1 MLNIRLICGRNYLV
15 RCLNIFNGKR
25 LDAFIRS
32 NAKDADKQTLVYGI
46 ILAINYPLYYFIW
59 LYASAQTYENL
70 LLRLSAS
77 FFCVLLIIKNYWP
90 KRLKVIFPYYWYFT
104 VWYGLPFFF
113 TFMTLKNHAST
124 LWLMNCVSV
133 MFFMLLLFDVLSVAM
148 LLSAGILCGWIFYRL
163 SSISPFT
170 YSAGTVDFTGILATF
185 IAAFFIGGIFSHN
198 KHRIERQ
205 KLKTMEILAASIAH
219 ELRTPLGS
227 IANGITG
234 VKKYFPLFLDTYR
247 IAKNNNLEIPQIRSD
262 HFEKLL
268 TTLEDVE
275 SETEY
280 ANTIINMLLVKV
292 RQIENKSVALEK
304 CSMVDCINE
313 AIHRYPFGSDKQ
325 NQLIHWG
332 NESDFEFMGNKTLM
346 VHVLFNLMK
355 NALYYIEAAGKGE
368 IYLSLES
375 SQVDEHNKLHF
386 KDTGKGMP
394 ANILSKLF
402 TRFFTTSSKGTGLG
416 LSFCKTVMN
425 SFGGDIICKSLE
437 NEYAEFILSFPKI
450 QS

>member
-1 MLNIRLICGRNYLV
+1 MQY
-15 RCLNIFNGKR
+15 LNIFKDKKSVF
-25 LDAFIRS
+25 LSCKKIDSLIRN
-32 NAKDADKQTLVYGI
+32 NAKDADKQTLAYGI
-46 ILAINYPLYYFIW
+46 ILAINYPLYYLIW
-59 LYASAQTYENL
+59 LYASVQTYENI

-113 TFMTLKNHAST
+113 TFMTLKNQAST

-133 MFFMLLLFDVLSVAM
+133 LFFMLLLFDVLSVAL
-148 LLSAGILCGWIFYRL
+148 LLSSGILCGWIFYKL
-163 SSISPFT
+163 SSVSQFVYI
-170 YSAGTVDFTGILATF
+170 AGPVDLTGIFATF
-185 IAAFFIGGIFSHN
+185 IAAFFIGGVFSHN
-198 KHRIERQ
+198 KHLIEQQ
-205 KLKTMEILAASIAH
+205 KVKMMEMLGASIAH
-219 ELRTPLGS
+219 EIRTPLGS

-234 VKKYFPLFLDTYR
+234 VKKYFPLFLDTYQ
-247 IAKNNNLEIPQIRSD
+247 IAKNNNLDIPYIRPD
-262 HFEKLL
+262 HFEKFL
-268 TTLEDVE
+268 TILEDVE
-275 SETEY
+275 SETTY

-304 CSMVDCINE
+304 CSIADCIKE

-325 NQLIHWG
+325 SQLIHWEG
-332 NESDFEFMGNKTLM
+332 VDDFVFMGSKTLM

-355 NALYYIEAAGKGE
+355 NALYYIEVAGKGE
-368 IYLSLES
+368 IYISLEL
-375 SQVDEHNKLHF
+375 SQVDEQYNKLYF
-386 KDTGKGMP
+386 KDTGQGMP
-394 ANILSKLF
+394 SHVLSKLF

-437 NEYAEFILSFPKI
+437 GEYAEFILSFPEI
-450 QS
+450 RSRSRE